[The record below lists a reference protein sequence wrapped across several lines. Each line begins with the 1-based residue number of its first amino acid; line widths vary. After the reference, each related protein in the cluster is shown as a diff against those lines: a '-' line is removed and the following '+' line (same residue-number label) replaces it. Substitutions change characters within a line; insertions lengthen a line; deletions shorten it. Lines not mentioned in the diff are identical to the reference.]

1 MSRTNRRRL
10 RAAGLVAAV
19 ALGLAACGGSPGGE
33 GAPPSGEILY
43 DAFASQLS
51 ATGPDGEAVE
61 LLPVTGENLFFEVV
75 ASGLMPADPPV
86 VMVAGR
92 PAPDTGR
99 SEWWALLAVEEDGT
113 PHVLDEAAG
122 RSPSLAGALPD
133 GLRRAGTALYLVRG
147 RHSEEVRLARTQDP
161 RRLTA
166 TSLGGTAGEW
176 LADRRDELI
185 DLMTSPWQWIDDRAT
200 DIEDKVV
207 DLYSDALDEILD
219 PLFAESDYFEEAAG
233 HFLDP
238 EAVVDPTHRD
248 APELGQVPVV
258 FVHGFTFLYPVTE
271 PEKQL
276 DDLIEAVVA
285 GVPGWDLLYRA
296 VRFDYNPYAPVA
308 ESADDL
314 ARELVKK
321 GVVAPGKEL
330 IIVGYSLGGIV
341 GRRFDTI
348 YGERFPV
355 RRLIMIAS
363 PNGGIPVDAM
373 RERILDRAYDLGNP
387 LRVHVPLG
395 LLTRTLFQTFWAR
408 TYGSADSVE
417 DLDAGSD
424 LLRSLVAPQPGYFA
438 IAGDAV
444 GGNVFLEQTAKVF
457 HGEPNDGQVSV
468 ASVEAGLPPGEDAKV
483 TFSGGRRDYVHTSH
497 DALPDD
503 ADVQREV
510 MRLIDEPLP

>member
-1 MSRTNRRRL
+1 MSRTTRRWYL
-10 RAAGLVAAV
+10 AAGVVASA
-19 ALGLAACGGSPGGE
+19 ALGLAACGGTTGGTS
-33 GAPPSGEILY
+33 APPSGEVLR
-43 DAFASQLS
+43 DAFVPQLS

-61 LLPVTGENLFFEVV
+61 LLPATGENLLFEVV
-75 ASGLMPADPPV
+75 ASGLLPAESPA
-86 VMVAGR
+86 VMAAAR
-92 PAPDTGR
+92 PAPATGR
-99 SEWWALLAVEEDGT
+99 SEWWALLAVGDDGA

-122 RSPSLAGALPD
+122 RSPNLAGALPE

-147 RHSEEVRLARTQDP
+147 RSSDEVRLARVEDP

-166 TSLGGTAGEW
+166 AALGGAAFDW

-185 DLMTSPWQWIDDRAT
+185 DLMTAPWQWIDDRAT

-219 PLFAESDYFEEAAG
+219 PLFAESDYFEEAVG

-238 EAVVDPTHRD
+238 EVVVDPTHRN

-258 FVHGFTFLYPVTE
+258 FIHGFTFLYPVTE
-271 PEKQL
+271 PEEQL
-276 DDLIEAVVA
+276 DDLIDAVVS
-285 GVPGWDLLYRA
+285 GVPFWDQRYRA
-296 VRFDYNPYAPVA
+296 VRYDYNPYAPVA

-314 ARELVKK
+314 ADELVKE

-355 RRLIMIAS
+355 TKLIMIAS
-363 PNGGIPVDAM
+363 PNGGIPVEPM

-387 LRVHVPLG
+387 LRVHVPVG

-408 TYGSADSVE
+408 TYGSVDSVE
-417 DLDAGSD
+417 DLDEGST
-424 LLRSLVAPQPGYFA
+424 LLRSLAPPRPGYFA

-468 ASVEAGLPPGEDAKV
+468 ASVEAGLPPGADAKV
-483 TFSGGRRDYVHTSH
+483 TFPGGGRDYVHASH

-503 ADVQREV
+503 PDVQREV
-510 MRLIDEPLP
+510 IRLLDEPSP